1 MSLLFESILLFSLAV
16 LIILVGM
23 LVYYFKKRIVDIEQK
38 NAKCFEIVQDVYMQ
52 QMQLKKDVFAVLF
65 REQEAVFTQTQ
76 HLEGG
81 VNERTLNERTLNE
94 RTLNERTL
102 NERTLNEHSVKDRI
116 HVELSESEDESDESD
131 DDESD
136 DDESDDDEDNESS
149 RDESSPKIKIVNVD
163 LSYPEECDI
172 SIDEESESEDEIIDE
187 PESEIVSLNN
197 QETIVVNKVEDTRK
211 SVSKED
217 LQKMSPASLK
227 SLLISKGVP
236 AETVNKLKK
245 KELVDMLL

>member
-81 VNERTLNERTLNE
+81 INERTLNER
-94 RTLNERTL
+94 
-102 NERTLNEHSVKDRI
+102 SVKDRI

-136 DDESDDDEDNESS
+136 DDEDNESSRDEFSRDESS

-197 QETIVVNKVEDTRK
+197 QEPIVVNKVEDTRK
-211 SVSKED
+211 PVSKED

-227 SLLISKGVP
+227 SLLISKGGN

-245 KELVDMLL
+245 KELVDKLRELVVPL

>member
-94 RTLNERTL
+94 R
-102 NERTLNEHSVKDRI
+102 SVKDRI
-116 HVELSESEDESDESD
+116 HVELSESEDESD

-136 DDESDDDEDNESS
+136 DDESDDDESSRDESSRDESS

-197 QETIVVNKVEDTRK
+197 QEPIVVNKVEDTRK

>member
-1 MSLLFESILLFSLAV
+1 MGLLFESILLFSLAV

-102 NERTLNEHSVKDRI
+102 NEHSVKDRI
-116 HVELSESEDESDESD
+116 HVELSESEDESD
-131 DDESD
+131 
-136 DDESDDDEDNESS
+136 DDESDDDEDNESSRDGSGRDESS

>member
-94 RTLNERTL
+94 R
-102 NERTLNEHSVKDRI
+102 SVKDRI
-116 HVELSESEDESDESD
+116 HVELSESEDESD

-136 DDESDDDEDNESS
+136 DNESDDNESSRDESSRDESS

>member
-23 LVYYFKKRIVDIEQK
+23 LVYYFKKRIVDIEHK

-65 REQEAVFTQTQ
+65 REQEEVFTQTQ
-76 HLEGG
+76 HLPDA
-81 VNERTLNERTLNE
+81 
-94 RTLNERTL
+94 
-102 NERTLNEHSVKDRI
+102 RTLNEHSVKDRI
-116 HVELSESEDESDESD
+116 HVELSESEDESD

-136 DDESDDDEDNESS
+136 DDDESVDEHDESS

-187 PESEIVSLNN
+187 PESEVVSLNN

-211 SVSKED
+211 PVSKED

-227 SLLISKGVP
+227 SLLISKGGN

-245 KELVDMLL
+245 KELVDMLRELVVPL

>member
-1 MSLLFESILLFSLAV
+1 MGLLFESILLFSLAV

-23 LVYYFKKRIVDIEQK
+23 LVYYFKKRIVDIEHK

-65 REQEAVFTQTQ
+65 RDQEEVFTQTQ

-81 VNERTLNERTLNE
+81 AINDRIRE
-94 RTLNERTL
+94 
-102 NERTLNEHSVKDRI
+102 DRI
-116 HVELSESEDESDESD
+116 HVELSESESDEDEDEESD
-131 DDESD
+131 DDESI
-136 DDESDDDEDNESS
+136 DNE
-149 RDESSPKIKIVNVD
+149 ESGEKIKIVNVD

-172 SIDEESESEDEIIDE
+172 SIDEDSESEDEIIDE

-227 SLLISKGVP
+227 SLLISKGGN
-236 AETVNKLKK
+236 AETVNKMKK
-245 KELVDMLL
+245 KELVDKLSETVGSA

>member
-1 MSLLFESILLFSLAV
+1 MGLLFESILLFSLAV

-23 LVYYFKKRIVDIEQK
+23 LVYYFKKRIVDIENK
-38 NAKCFEIVQDVYMQ
+38 NAKCFEIVQDLYMQ

-65 REQEAVFTQTQ
+65 REQEEVFTQTQ
-76 HLEGG
+76 HLEG
-81 VNERTLNERTLNE
+81 TLNENGLNE
-94 RTLNERTL
+94 RIR
-102 NERTLNEHSVKDRI
+102 
-116 HVELSESEDESDESD
+116 VELSES

-136 DDESDDDEDNESS
+136 DDEESDEESDDDDEYSRDESS
-149 RDESSPKIKIVNVD
+149 RDESSQKIKIVNVD

-172 SIDEESESEDEIIDE
+172 SIDDESESENEIVDE

-197 QETIVVNKVEDTRK
+197 QEPIVVNKVEDTRK
-211 SVSKED
+211 PVSKED

-227 SLLISKGVP
+227 SLLISKGGN

-245 KELVDMLL
+245 KDLVDMLRELVVPL

>member
-65 REQEAVFTQTQ
+65 REQEAVFTQTHQ
-76 HLEGG
+76 E
-81 VNERTLNERTLNE
+81 
-94 RTLNERTL
+94 
-102 NERTLNEHSVKDRI
+102 EHSVNQHTTLKDRI
-116 HVELSESEDESDESD
+116 HVELSESEDESD
-131 DDESD
+131 DESD
-136 DDESDDDEDNESS
+136 DNESSRDESSRDESSRDESS

-172 SIDEESESEDEIIDE
+172 SIDEESESEDEIVDE

-211 SVSKED
+211 PVSNED

-227 SLLISKGVP
+227 SLLISKGGN

-245 KELVDMLL
+245 KELVDKLRELVGSA

>member
-1 MSLLFESILLFSLAV
+1 MGLLFESILLFSLAV

-23 LVYYFKKRIVDIEQK
+23 LVYYFKKRIVDIENK
-38 NAKCFEIVQDVYMQ
+38 NAKCFEIVQDLYMQ

-65 REQEAVFTQTQ
+65 REQEEVFTQTQ
-76 HLEGG
+76 HLEG
-81 VNERTLNERTLNE
+81 TLNENGLNE
-94 RTLNERTL
+94 RIR
-102 NERTLNEHSVKDRI
+102 
-116 HVELSESEDESDESD
+116 VELSESDEESDDEESDDEESD
-131 DDESD
+131 DD
-136 DDESDDDEDNESS
+136 ESS
-149 RDESSPKIKIVNVD
+149 RDESSRDESSQKIKIVNVD

-172 SIDEESESEDEIIDE
+172 SIDDESESEDEIIDE

-197 QETIVVNKVEDTRK
+197 QEPIVVNKVEDTRK
-211 SVSKED
+211 PVSKED

-227 SLLISKGVP
+227 SLLISKGGN